1 MRLFKELLSV
11 DEAKKIFLSKI
22 KSFGETDKDVEKIR
36 ISEALSRVAAS
47 DVASSVD
54 IPHYDRAAMDGF
66 AVVSEAT
73 KGASPSNPVLM
84 KLGTHVDEET
94 CVWVHTGDAMP
105 EGGDAV
111 VKAEDAEVVGEYVE
125 VFRPVR
131 KYENVGRR
139 GEDVKRG
146 DVLIRKGDIM
156 KPAHVAILRSAGI
169 EEVEVFRKPC
179 IFVLPTGDELL
190 PPGEELKPGKVYES
204 NGIMVSSYV
213 TQWGGIAELH
223 PLVGDDADEIA
234 EVIEEAGGDLIITTG
249 GTSVGKRDYMLDVL
263 SKHELLFRGIAL
275 RPGKPTLA
283 GIVNEKPVLS
293 LPGFPT
299 ACIAVMHILLKPAME
314 KMLSTKFGVSLKVRL
329 LENVTSK
336 IGFTSFVR
344 VKIDFEAMTA
354 LPIATSGSGILSSVT
369 AADGYI
375 LIPENVEGFER
386 GERVTA
392 YLF

>member
-1 MRLFKELLSV
+1 MRLFKELLGV
-11 DEAKKIFLSKI
+11 DEARNIFLSTI
-22 KSFGETDKDVEKIR
+22 KPFGEGDRERVE
-36 ISEALSRVAAS
+36 ISEALFRVSAS
-47 DVASSVD
+47 DVLSPLD

-73 KGASPSNPVLM
+73 KGASPSSPVLL
-84 KLGTHVDEET
+84 KLGKKVDEET

-105 EGGDAV
+105 EGSDAV
-111 VKAEDAEVVGEYVE
+111 VKAEDAEVAGDHVE
-125 VFRPVR
+125 IFRPVR

-146 DVLIRKGDIM
+146 DVLLRKGEII
-156 KPAHVAILRSAGI
+156 KPAHVAMLRSGGI
-169 EEVEVFRKPC
+169 EEVEVFRKPR

-190 PPGEELKPGKVYES
+190 PPGEELKVGKVYES
-204 NGIMVSSYV
+204 NGIMVSGYV
-213 TQWGGIAELH
+213 KQWGGIAELH
-223 PLVGDDADEIA
+223 PLVGDDPDEIA
-234 EVIEEAGGDLIITTG
+234 GAIEGAEGDLIVTTG

-263 SKHELLFRGIAL
+263 SKHRLLFRGIAL

-283 GIVNEKPVLS
+283 GIVNGKPVLA

-299 ACIAVMHILLKPAME
+299 ACVAAIHVLLKPAME
-314 KMLSTKFGVSLKVRL
+314 KMLSASLGVAIKVKL
-329 LENVTSK
+329 SGKVASK
-336 IGFTSFVR
+336 VGFTSFVR
-344 VKIDFEAMTA
+344 VKIDFETMTA

-386 GERVTA
+386 GEEVTA

>member
-11 DEAKKIFLSKI
+11 DDARSVFLSRI
-22 KSFGETDKDVEKIR
+22 KPFGESDAERIA
-36 ISEALSRVAAS
+36 ISEALFRVAAS
-47 DVASSVD
+47 DVASPTD

-73 KGASPSNPVLM
+73 KGASPSSPVLL
-84 KLGTHVDEET
+84 KLGSFVDEET
-94 CVWVHTGDAMP
+94 CMWVHTGDAMP
-105 EGGDAV
+105 EGSDAV
-111 VKAEDAEVVGEYVE
+111 VKAEDAEVVGDYVE
-125 VFRPVR
+125 IYKPVR

-146 DVLIRKGDIM
+146 DVLIRRGEIIR
-156 KPAHVAILRSAGI
+156 PAHAAMLRSAGI
-169 EEVEVFRKPC
+169 EEIEVFRKPR

-190 PPGEELKPGKVYES
+190 QPGEELKPGKVYES
-204 NGIMVSSYV
+204 NGIMVSGYV
-213 TQWGGIAELH
+213 RQWGGVAELH
-223 PLVGDDADEIA
+223 SLVGDDPDEIA
-234 EVIEEAGGDLIITTG
+234 AVVEGAEGDLIVTTG

-263 SKHELLFRGIAL
+263 SKHQLLFRGIAL

-283 GIVNEKPVLS
+283 GVVNGKPLLA

-299 ACIAVMHILLKPAME
+299 ACVAAMHVLLKPAME
-314 KMLSTKFGVSLKVRL
+314 KMLSAALSVAIKVRL
-329 LENVTSK
+329 SGKVASK

-344 VKIDFEAMTA
+344 VKIDFETMTA
-354 LPIATSGSGILSSVT
+354 LPVATSGSGILSSVT

-386 GERVTA
+386 GEPVTA